1 MKKVKIVDLTD
12 LIWMMYMVTCIFKA
26 LTKLYIMWKEAKIR
40 EEKWKRNIVTVRES
54 REVYYDCDED

>member
-12 LIWMMYMVTCIFKA
+12 LIWMMYMVTCIAKA

-40 EEKWKRNIVTVRES
+40 EKEWKQNIVTVRES
-54 REVYYDCDED
+54 REVFYDCNED